1 MILTQFIRENRQL
14 FIEKMKQISYD
25 LGIPA
30 DWLMAVMYKESGL
43 DHRAVNRHTG
53 ATGLIQFMP
62 DTAERLGTSTYA
74 LRNMSNIEQ
83 LDYVKKYYWPLRYK
97 IKSYADAYLAVFFPL
112 AMAKPDDFVLTAGR
126 LAADTI
132 ARQNAAIDY
141 NNDHQ
146 LTKAEVERWALAG
159 FTPEI
164 REILKKKGS

>member
-1 MILTQFIRENRQL
+1 MILTNYIYENRQL

-43 DHRAVNRHTG
+43 NHRAVNRHTG

-62 DTAERLGTSTYA
+62 STAESLGTSVYA

-97 IKSYADAYLAVFFPL
+97 IKSYADAYLAVFFPA
-112 AMAKPDDFVLTAGR
+112 AMAKDDDFVLSTSQ

-132 ARQNAAIDY
+132 ARQNSALDY
-141 NNDHQ
+141 NKDDK
-146 LTKAEVERWALAG
+146 LTKAEIERWALAG
-159 FTPEI
+159 FTTEI
-164 REILKKKGS
+164 KEILKKKER